1 MKQQIIQADIG
12 YALDSLQQLV
22 VGCTQSVIPSHWQ
35 LQLSEVELEPL
46 NDRFM
51 AGNPYVNGIS
61 NTTLNPKP

>member
-12 YALDSLQQLV
+12 YTFDSVQLV
-22 VGCTQSVIPSHWQ
+22 VGCTHSVIPSHWH

-51 AGNPYVNGIS
+51 AGNSYVNGIS